1 MIWLSS
7 RSAGWQRQNA
17 ANWNLRALC
26 SFRYIATV
34 NEWRAIVAKA
44 GILWLLGVPV
54 VVIILLA
61 VFTNVI

>member
-1 MIWLSS
+1 LRGDFSE
-7 RSAGWQRQNA
+7 
-17 ANWNLRALC
+17 LTRALLVEFG
-26 SFRYIATV
+26 SQSKRK
-34 NEWRAIVAKA
+34 RGIVAKA